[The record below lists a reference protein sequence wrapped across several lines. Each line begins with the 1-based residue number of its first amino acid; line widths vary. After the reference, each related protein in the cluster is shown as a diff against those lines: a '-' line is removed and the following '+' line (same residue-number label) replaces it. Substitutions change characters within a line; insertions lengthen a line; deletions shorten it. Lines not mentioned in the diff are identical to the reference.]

1 MRTASEAWFV
11 PYFHY
16 PTQFVQPNEI
26 TSTRAY
32 CIEKQECIP
41 VGCVP
46 PARYHTGVSQGDLP
60 DRDPHGQRPPWKE
73 TPRQRPLPDR
83 DPSQTE
89 TPHGQRPL
97 KRDPPDRDSLDR
109 DPPDRDPS
117 WTETPLDRNPLDR
130 DPSGQGPAW
139 SCDVWCML
147 AQRPATPPPN
157 RDHTCWR
164 MVHGGWLCNRH
175 WLFLNYANSFIMR
188 LMSWP
193 ISGVS
198 AWLLIQIRFC
208 SVNGWTNQNQ
218 LTNQSQHLLLKTHG
232 FYRGWLVSS
241 IVR

>member
-26 TSTRAY
+26 TSIRAY

-83 DPSQTE
+83 DPSKTETPPRQRPLPDRDPSQTE

-117 WTETPLDRNPLDR
+117 WTETPLDREP
-130 DPSGQGPAW
+130 PG
-139 SCDVWCML
+139 
-147 AQRPATPPPN
+147 QRPLWTGTRMVMWRVMHAGTETCHPPPEQ
-157 RDHTCWR
+157 RS
-164 MVHGGWLCNRH
+164 
-175 WLFLNYANSFIMR
+175 Y
-188 LMSWP
+188 
-193 ISGVS
+193 
-198 AWLLIQIRFC
+198 LLTDGPR
-208 SVNGWTNQNQ
+208 
-218 LTNQSQHLLLKTHG
+218 
-232 FYRGWLVSS
+232 WLVM
-241 IVR
+241 